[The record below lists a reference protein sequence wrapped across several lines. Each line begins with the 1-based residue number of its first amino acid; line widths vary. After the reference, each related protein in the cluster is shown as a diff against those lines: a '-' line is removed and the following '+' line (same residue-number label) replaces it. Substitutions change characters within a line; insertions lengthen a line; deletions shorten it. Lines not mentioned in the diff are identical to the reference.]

1 MSEGDEIA
9 TKIVELGAAIAAAKA
24 EKKPKE
30 EWEGTLNE
38 MLALKVSCCGWK
50 IDFEKSRALMTIF
63 V

>member
-1 MSEGDEIA
+1 MIFTFANMSEGDEIA

-38 MLALKVSCCGWK
+38 MIALKVS
-50 IDFEKSRALMTIF
+50 LF
-63 V
+63 VDLED